1 MYDYVFPEEE
11 EKQWISIA
19 DFREKARGFYD
30 GAKKIGMPY
39 SRLVFVA
46 TVCSAYELL
55 ASGKKLVKFK
65 IIVSAIQKIWRD
77 YSVKTMLKYW
87 KEADMIIRAAW
98 PNNTDVSR
106 AHLNKWEN
114 FISRYLTR
122 VKHDDNDKMYAEVLH
137 NVVGLDKQISRLH
150 MEDFAYLLCTIELI

>member
-1 MYDYVFPEEE
+1 MDNYVFPEEE
-11 EKQWISIA
+11 EKQWLSIA
-19 DFREKARGFYD
+19 EFREKARKFHG

-39 SRLVFVA
+39 SRMVFVA

-98 PNNTDVSR
+98 PNTTDVSR

-114 FISRYLTR
+114 FTSRYLTR
-122 VKHDDNDKMYAEVLH
+122 VMHDVNEHMYAGVLYEVA
-137 NVVGLDKQISRLH
+137 VLDKQIRKLH
-150 MEDFAYLLCTIELI
+150 MEGFAYLLLTIEII